1 MVFSYFIGTS
11 LGRTNAPTLVPYPN
25 YEVNHITANETSF
38 GSKIVSVFR
47 LKVDACDRL
56 WFVDTGL
63 MDIIGTSRQVIA
75 PRLFIFDL
83 RTDRLL
89 RQYTFNSSDT
99 SEGTLFG
106 GNIVVDVTANS
117 CNQAFAYIP
126 DFGAY
131 RLVVYSWAENRSWR
145 IRHPYFY
152 FDPFATPFYVGGLTF
167 LWVDGIFGAS
177 LSAIQGDGYR
187 TLYFTAISS
196 NHLYAVSTRFL
207 RDSTLAANT
216 STLLE
221 AYRFLGTRG
230 SNMQTTAH
238 MLDERTGTLFYTL
251 PNRNGI
257 GCWNSVRNAHSYTP
271 LTNTVLATDD
281 VTMIFPNDIVL
292 DDADNVWLLSD
303 RLPVSNMRGLNE
315 NEVNFRLFSARI
327 SDAIRGTV
335 CEPSRGSHDGSVNFN
350 GPNRENMN
358 NRFGSGYDNTQ
369 VSISEKKYETLSQFL
384 KAGGTNGLLEK
395 PGKSGRKLSSHLVF

>member
-1 MVFSYFIGTS
+1 MN
-11 LGRTNAPTLVPYPN
+11 R
-25 YEVNHITANETSF
+25 ITANETSF
-38 GSKIVSVFR
+38 NSKIVSVFR

-63 MDIIGTSRQVIA
+63 IDIIGASRQVIP

-106 GNIVVDVTANS
+106 GNIVVDVAPNN
-117 CNQAFAYIP
+117 CDQAFAYIP

-131 RLVVYSWAENRSWR
+131 RLVVYSLAENRSWR

-177 LSAIQGDGYR
+177 LSATQSDGFR
-187 TLYFTAISS
+187 ILYFTAISS
-196 NHLYAVSTRFL
+196 NYLYSVNTRFL
-207 RDSTLAANT
+207 RDSTLATNT
-216 STLLE
+216 SVLLE

-230 SNMQTTAH
+230 PNMQTTAH

-257 GCWNSVRNAHSYTP
+257 GCWNSVRNANNYTP
-271 LTNTVLATDD
+271 QTNTILATDD

-303 RLPVSNMRGLNE
+303 RLPVSNMGRISE

-327 SDAIRGTV
+327 PDAIRGTV
-335 CEPSRGSHDGSVNFN
+335 CEPSREGNGGNVNFY
-350 GPNRENMN
+350 GPGDTMN
-358 NRFGSGYDNTQ
+358 NRFGSEKHDGQ
-369 VSISEKKYETLSQFL
+369 VSLPEKKYATLLQVL
-384 KAGGTNGLLEK
+384 KGEGSPL
-395 PGKSGRKLSSHLVF
+395 GKRGSSGRK

>member
-1 MVFSYFIGTS
+1 MN
-11 LGRTNAPTLVPYPN
+11 R
-25 YEVNHITANETSF
+25 ITANETSF
-38 GSKIVSVFR
+38 NSKIVSVFR

-63 MDIIGTSRQVIA
+63 IDIIGASRQVIP

-106 GNIVVDVTANS
+106 GNIVVDVAPNN
-117 CNQAFAYIP
+117 CDQAFAYIP

-131 RLVVYSWAENRSWR
+131 RLVVYSLAENRSWR

-177 LSAIQGDGYR
+177 LSAAQSDGYR
-187 TLYFTAISS
+187 ILYFTAISS
-196 NHLYAVSTRFL
+196 NYLYSVNTRFL
-207 RDSTLAANT
+207 RDSTLATNT
-216 STLLE
+216 SVLLE

-230 SNMQTTAH
+230 PNMQTTAH

-257 GCWNSVRNAHSYTP
+257 GCWNSVRNANNYTP
-271 LTNTVLATDD
+271 QTNTILATDD

-303 RLPVSNMRGLNE
+303 RLPVSNMGRISE

-327 SDAIRGTV
+327 PDAIRGTV
-335 CEPSRGSHDGSVNFN
+335 CEPSREGDGGNVNFY
-350 GPNRENMN
+350 GPGDTMN
-358 NRFGSGYDNTQ
+358 NRFGSEKHEGQ
-369 VSISEKKYETLSQFL
+369 VSLPEKKYATLLQVL
-384 KAGGTNGLLEK
+384 KGEGSPL
-395 PGKSGRKLSSHLVF
+395 GKRGSSGRK